1 MRRSLLAFLLG
12 LSASAAVVA
21 QTPQAAPAAAN
32 PAPPPAAARGPA
44 LEPALAAA
52 QQAITTCLAK
62 EQKIAVSVVDSAGV
76 LKVLL
81 ASDGAHARGVTSST
95 SKAVTALTFKAP
107 TSQLGERA
115 KTDKEFADKIA
126 AGPGTGS
133 GASYNAR
140 AGGILVKVGDEVIG
154 AIGVGGARGSEID
167 EQCAVAGLAA
177 VQARL
182 K

>member
-1 MRRSLLAFLLG
+1 MHRSLLALLLG
-12 LSASAAVVA
+12 LTASAAVVA
-21 QTPQAAPAAAN
+21 QTPATPATAPATPI
-32 PAPPPAAARGPA
+32 PAPARGPA

-52 QQAITTCLAK
+52 QQAIASCLAK

-81 ASDGAHARGVTSST
+81 ASDGAHARGVASST
-95 SKAVTALTFKAP
+95 NKAVTALTFKAP

-115 KTDKEFADKIA
+115 KTDKEFADKLA
-126 AGPGTGS
+126 ANPN
-133 GASYNAR
+133 YNVR

-167 EQCAVAGLAA
+167 EQCAVAGLQA

>member
-21 QTPQAAPAAAN
+21 QTPQTAPAAAN
-32 PAPPPAAARGPA
+32 PTPPPAPARGPA

-81 ASDGAHARGVTSST
+81 ASDGAHARGVASST

-115 KTDKEFADKIA
+115 KSDKEFADKIA
-126 AGPGTGS
+126 AGS
-133 GASYNAR
+133 ANGANYNVR

>member
-1 MRRSLLAFLLG
+1 MHRSLLAFLIG
-12 LSASAAVVA
+12 LTASAAVLA
-21 QTPQAAPAAAN
+21 QTAPAAAPATPI
-32 PAPPPAAARGPA
+32 PAPARGPA

-52 QQAITTCLAK
+52 QQAIASCLAK

-81 ASDGAHARGVTSST
+81 ASDGAHARGVASST
-95 SKAVTALTFKAP
+95 NKAVTALTFKAP

-115 KTDKEFADKIA
+115 KSDKEFADKIA
-126 AGPGTGS
+126 ANPN
-133 GASYNAR
+133 YNVR
-140 AGGILVKVGDEVIG
+140 AGGILVKVGEEVIG

-167 EQCAVAGLAA
+167 EQCAVAGLQS

>member
-81 ASDGAHARGVTSST
+81 ASDGAHARGVASST

-126 AGPGTGS
+126 AGPGS
-133 GASYNAR
+133 GTSYNIR